1 MFYMSILSGGD
12 SKTFGT
18 LTGAPNFSGA
28 LSNDVDDR
36 AVFHHQNSNI
46 MDYITISTPMNAVD
60 FGDNTGNGGSC
71 VGVSNGINQRG
82 IVYQHDTLIINYIT
96 VSTPSN
102 AVEFGEQLAAV
113 GVSDQFGGQ
122 GGTDSAL

>member
-1 MFYMSILSGGD
+1 
-12 SKTFGT
+12 
-18 LTGAPNFSGA
+18 
-28 LSNDVDDR
+28 
-36 AVFHHQNSNI
+36 

-82 IVYQHDTLIINYIT
+82 IVYEHDTLIINYIT
-96 VSTPSN
+96 ISTPSN

-113 GVSDQFGGQ
+113 GISDQFGGN